1 MSYLNWQPFIITF
14 LRTACNYSCC
24 ISGNRCRKWWNRNFC
39 QWWKVSLKVCLFYRL
54 HTKWWKPEI
63 MNLRKK
69 KGGGGKVKEKEPYC
83 PGVTFPFPCLLWFV
97 NQDMGMQELN
107 NRNLQPFWLASLPL
121 PPLPPLPPPYPPSTL
136 LFQAVDLSMY

>member
-1 MSYLNWQPFIITF
+1 MMKSKFESLFILSTPYKMVE
-14 LRTACNYSCC
+14 AWNYEP
-24 ISGNRCRKWWNRNFC
+24 
-39 QWWKVSLKVCLFYRL
+39 
-54 HTKWWKPEI
+54 TK
-63 MNLRKK
+63 KK

-121 PPLPPLPPPYPPSTL
+121 PPLPPPPYPPSTL
-136 LFQAVDLSMY
+136 LFQAVYLSMY